1 LLAIALV
8 LALLVSIGALFI
20 RLNGLAFG
28 NPIGATTENRMSYLP
43 ILAHLTLVLIAGI
56 WLPPAVVVWFQN
68 VAGLLG

>member
-1 LLAIALV
+1 V
-8 LALLVSIGALFI
+8 LALLVSIGALFM

-28 NPIGATTENRMSYLP
+28 TPVGPATENRMSYLP
-43 ILAHLTLVLIAGI
+43 IVAHFTLVLIAGI